1 MGERGSLT
9 IAFCCIL
16 GAIESHGI
24 SMAYAALNA
33 TSLASAEAKSSVD
46 YSNVDEEE
54 EQTASC
60 LLFH

>member
-1 MGERGSLT
+1 M
-9 IAFCCIL
+9 AF
-16 GAIESHGI
+16 
-24 SMAYAALNA
+24 AALNA

-54 EQTASC
+54 EQAASC